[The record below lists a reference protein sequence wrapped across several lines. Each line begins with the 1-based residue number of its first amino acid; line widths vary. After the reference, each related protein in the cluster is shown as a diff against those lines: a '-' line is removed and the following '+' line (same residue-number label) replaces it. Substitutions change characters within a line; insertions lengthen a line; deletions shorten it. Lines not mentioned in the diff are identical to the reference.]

1 MPHKWSRDNA
11 GTVRKGW
18 TLRRDC
24 LTCGVE
30 HWSHERPGTLPA
42 VHEYR
47 NGGKVIHV
55 GRHATPCTDHRK
67 VEPGLRIIVE
77 GRKWI
82 VMERPR
88 DGVYRMVMSGNQNCY
103 QFAINYALRAV
114 KFSTVGEDK

>member
-1 MPHKWSRDNA
+1 MPHKWSADHA

-30 HWSHERPGTLPA
+30 HWIHERPGTLPA

-55 GRHATPCTDHRK
+55 GRHATPCKDKRK
-67 VEPGLRIIVE
+67 VERGMRIIVE
-77 GRKWI
+77 GRKWT

-88 DGVYRMVMSGNQNCY
+88 DGVYRRVIAGTADTHDSAVAEAIYWYRGSGH
-103 QFAINYALRAV
+103 AT
-114 KFSTVGEDK
+114 K